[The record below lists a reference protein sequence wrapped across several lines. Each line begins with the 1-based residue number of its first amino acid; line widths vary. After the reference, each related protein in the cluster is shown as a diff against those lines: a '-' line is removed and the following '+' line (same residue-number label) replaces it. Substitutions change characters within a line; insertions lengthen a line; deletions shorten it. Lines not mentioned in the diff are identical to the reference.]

1 MKLLEPITF
10 ANGRLTVKN
19 RVVMPPMG
27 MGYAHEDGRVSDKV
41 IEYYRARAG
50 SGVGMVVVENCII
63 DPDVLGVGPELQL
76 HNEIHLPGLRQLA
89 DVIKG
94 FGSVAGLQLNHMGR
108 QTTLGKP
115 VAPSPIPI
123 SEKGPAPRVLN
134 LADIQF
140 VIDEFV
146 RAAAWVKQT
155 GFDFVELHGAHGYLM
170 CEFLSP
176 VANRRD
182 DEYGGDFE
190 RRLTFPLRI
199 IKGIREVCGEGFPI
213 QFRLSGSEYV
223 PGGLTVDDTA
233 KIAQRLSEAGVASI
247 SVSAG
252 NWQTLRYIMAPMFM
266 PPAYL
271 ADDASKIRA
280 AVKIPVIAVGRIHS
294 VKVAEEVLQAGKADM
309 VAVGRGLIAD
319 PDWVRKLEEGRGDDI
334 RPCISC
340 NACVDLV
347 SRAQEARC
355 TVNAY
360 SGREQ
365 DKLEAPPHKRHI
377 LVVGAGP
384 AGMEAA
390 RIAAMRGHRV
400 TLVEKGSKLGGKF
413 IVSAVSSFEDR
424 DEFVHQLSVGP
435 EQENW
440 EWKFIRIGC
449 SIKNHCG
456 NGSGSHHQRHR
467 QLPGCTSDR
476 RRATGSN
483 VFVAED
489 VMLEKKKAGKRV
501 AIVGGGGTGC
511 EAAEWLVERGHEI
524 AIFEMMAHIGANIE
538 QITRRWMYYELR
550 KAGAQLLTKSRV
562 VRIAGEK
569 LVYSDTNGDEKVYE
583 CDTVL
588 IALGYRPTD
597 DLAFCDDDGFSI
609 PTYRIGDADRPGT
622 ILDAVT
628 AGANIAARI

>member
-1 MKLLEPITF
+1 MKILEPITF
-10 ANGRLTVKN
+10 ANGRLRVKN

-41 IEYYRARAG
+41 IEYYRARAR
-50 SGVGMVVVENCII
+50 SGVGMMVVENCII

-76 HNEIHLPGLRQLA
+76 HNEIHLPGLQQLA
-89 DVIKG
+89 EVIKG
-94 FGSVAGLQLNHMGR
+94 FGAVAGLQLNHMGR

-134 LADIQF
+134 TDDIQY
-140 VIDEFV
+140 VTDEFV
-146 RAAAWVKQT
+146 RAAGWVKQV

-170 CEFLSP
+170 CEFMSP
-176 VANRRD
+176 VSNRRD

-190 RRLTFPLRI
+190 RRLKFPLQI
-199 IKGIREVCGEGFPI
+199 IEGIRQVCGEDFPI

-223 PGGLTVDDTA
+223 PGGLTVDQTA
-233 KIAQRLSEAGVASI
+233 QIASRLVEAGVSSI

-271 ADDASKIRA
+271 ADDAARIRA
-280 AVKIPVIAVGRIHS
+280 AVNVPVIAVGRIHS
-294 VKVAEEVLQAGKADM
+294 VDIAEDVLQKGKADL

-319 PDWVRKLEEGRGDDI
+319 PDWVRKLEEGRKDDI

-360 SGREQ
+360 LGREQ
-365 DKLEAPPHKRHI
+365 NGLEAPPHKRHI

-390 RIAAMRGHRV
+390 RIAASRGHKV
-400 TLVEKGSKLGGKF
+400 TLVEKGSRLGGKL
-413 IVSAVSSFEDR
+413 IVSAAAPSKTEMNSFINYLSCQNKKLGVSIHTDTALDQSM
-424 DEFVHQLSVGP
+424 VLSMAP
-435 EQENW
+435 DIIIN
-440 EWKFIRIGC
+440 
-449 SIKNHCG
+449 
-456 NGSGSHHQRHR
+456 
-467 QLPGCTSDR
+467 
-476 RRATGSN
+476 ATGSFPVVPPIEGAKQEN
-483 VFVAED
+483 VFVAEE
-489 VMLEKKKAGKRV
+489 VMLERQSAGKRV

-511 EAAEWLVERGHEI
+511 EAAEWLVARGHEV

-550 KAGAQLLTKSRV
+550 KAGAQLLTRSKV
-562 VRIAGEK
+562 VRIDGGK
-569 LVYSDTNGDEKVYE
+569 LVYSDANGDEKVYE

-597 DLAFCDDDGFSI
+597 DLAFCDDDGFPI

>member
-10 ANGRLTVKN
+10 ANGRLQSRN

-27 MGYAHEDGRVSDKV
+27 MGYAHEDGRVSGKV
-41 IEYYRARAG
+41 VEYYRARAA
-50 SGVGMVVVENCII
+50 SGVGMIVVENCII

-76 HNEIHLPGLRQLA
+76 HNAIHLPGLQQLA
-89 DVIKG
+89 ETIKS
-94 FGSVAGLQLNHMGR
+94 FGTVAGLQLNHMGR

-123 SEKGPAPRVLN
+123 SERGPAPRVLN
-134 LADIQF
+134 TSDIQF

-146 RAAAWVKQT
+146 RAAAWVKQV

-176 VANRRD
+176 VSNRRD

-190 RRLTFPLRI
+190 RRLRFPLQI
-199 IKGIREVCGEGFPI
+199 IQGIRDVCGEDFPI

-223 PGGLTVDDTA
+223 PGGLTVEDTA
-233 KIAQRLSEAGVASI
+233 RIAQKLTEAGVASI

-271 ADDASKIRA
+271 AEDAARIRA
-280 AVKIPVIAVGRIHS
+280 AVQVPVIAVGRIHS
-294 VKVAEEVLQAGKADM
+294 VQVAEDVLQSGKADL

-319 PDWVRKLEEGRGDDI
+319 PDWVRKLEEGRKDDI

-360 SGREQ
+360 LGREQ
-365 DKLEAPPHKRHI
+365 DKLEAPPHRRHI

-390 RIAAMRGHRV
+390 RIAALRGHKV
-400 TLVEKGSKLGGKF
+400 TLVEKSNRLGGKL
-413 IVSAVSSFEDR
+413 IVSAAAPSKAEMNSFINY
-424 DEFVHQLSVGP
+424 LSCQNKKLGVTIHTDMTLDQASIVQMGP
-435 EQENW
+435 DLIIN
-440 EWKFIRIGC
+440 
-449 SIKNHCG
+449 
-456 NGSGSHHQRHR
+456 
-467 QLPGCTSDR
+467 
-476 RRATGSN
+476 ATGSFPVVPPIEGAQQEN
-483 VFVAED
+483 VYVAED
-489 VMLEKKKAGKRV
+489 VMLERKTAGKRV

-511 EAAEWLVERGHEI
+511 EAAEWLVDRGHEV

-550 KAGAQLLTKSRV
+550 KAGAQLLTKSKV

-569 LVYSDTNGDEKVYE
+569 LVYSDANGAEKVYE

-597 DLAFCDDDGFSI
+597 DLAFCDDDGFPI
-609 PTYRIGDADRPGT
+609 PAYRIGDADRPGT
-622 ILDAVT
+622 ILEAVT

>member
-1 MKLLEPITF
+1 VKLLEPITF
-10 ANGRLTVKN
+10 ANGRLRSKN

-27 MGYAHEDGRVSDKV
+27 MGYAHEDGRVSAKV
-41 IEYYRARAG
+41 IEYYRARAK
-50 SGVGMVVVENCII
+50 SGVGMMVVENCII

-76 HNEIHLPGLRQLA
+76 HNKIHLPGLQQLSE
-89 DVIKG
+89 VIKG
-94 FGSVAGLQLNHMGR
+94 FGALAGLQLNHMGR

-123 SEKGPAPRVLN
+123 SERGPAPRVLN
-134 LADIQF
+134 TADIQY

-146 RAAAWVKQT
+146 RAAAWVKET

-176 VANRRD
+176 VSNRRD

-190 RRLTFPLRI
+190 RRLTFPLKI
-199 IKGIREVCGEGFPI
+199 IKGIREVCGEDFPI
-213 QFRLSGSEYV
+213 QFRMSGSEYV
-223 PGGLTVDDTA
+223 PNGLTVDQTA
-233 KIAQRLSEAGVASI
+233 KIAQRLVEEGVASI

-271 ADDASKIRA
+271 ADDAAKIRA
-280 AVKIPVIAVGRIHS
+280 AVNVPVIAVGRIHS
-294 VKVAEEVLQAGKADM
+294 VKVAEEVLQQGKADM

-319 PDWVRKLEEGRGDDI
+319 PDWVQKLEDGRQDDI

-360 SGREQ
+360 LGREQ
-365 DKLEAPPHKRHI
+365 DVLEAPPHKRHI

-390 RIAAMRGHRV
+390 RVAAVRGHKV
-400 TLVEKGSKLGGKF
+400 TLIEKGSKLGGKL
-413 IVSAVSSFEDR
+413 IVSAAAPSKTEMNSFIDY
-424 DEFVHQLSVGP
+424 LSFQNKKLGVTIHTDTVLD
-435 EQENW
+435 QDAVLALAADIIVN
-440 EWKFIRIGC
+440 
-449 SIKNHCG
+449 
-456 NGSGSHHQRHR
+456 
-467 QLPGCTSDR
+467 
-476 RRATGSN
+476 ATGSFPVVPPIEGVKQDN
-483 VFVAED
+483 VFVAEA
-489 VMLEKKKAGKRV
+489 VMLEQHKAGKRV

-511 EAAEWLVERGHEI
+511 EAAEWLVDRGHEV

-550 KAGAQLLTKSRV
+550 KAGAQLLTKSKV
-562 VRIAGEK
+562 VRIDGEN
-569 LVYSDTNGDEKVYE
+569 LVYSDANGDEKVYE

-597 DLAFCDDDGFSI
+597 DLAFCDDDGFPI
-609 PTYRIGDADRPGT
+609 PTYRVGDADRPGT

>member
-1 MKLLEPITF
+1 MKILEPITF
-10 ANGRLTVKN
+10 ANGRLRSKN

-41 IEYYRARAG
+41 IEYYRARAA
-50 SGVGMVVVENCII
+50 SGVGMMVVENCII

-76 HNEIHLPGLRQLA
+76 HSEIHLPGLQKLSG
-89 DVIKG
+89 VIKG
-94 FGSVAGLQLNHMGR
+94 FGALAGLQLNHMGR

-123 SEKGPAPRVLN
+123 SERGPKPRVLN
-134 LADIQF
+134 TSDIQF

-146 RAAAWVKQT
+146 KAAAWVKQT

-176 VANRRD
+176 VSNKRD
-182 DEYGGDFE
+182 DEYGGDFD

-199 IKGIREVCGEGFPI
+199 IEGIRQACGEDFPI

-223 PGGLTVDDTA
+223 PGGLDVDQTS
-233 KIAQRLSEAGVASI
+233 KIAKKLVEAGVCSI

-266 PPAYL
+266 APGYL
-271 ADDASKIRA
+271 ADDAARIRK
-280 AVKIPVIAVGRIHS
+280 AVDVPVIAVGRIHS
-294 VKVAEEVLQAGKADM
+294 VRVAEEVLQQGKADL

-319 PDWVRKLEEGRGDDI
+319 PDWVRKLEEGKQDDI

-360 SGREQ
+360 LGREQ
-365 DKLEAPPHKRHI
+365 DKLEPAPHPHHI
-377 LVVGAGP
+377 LVVGGGP

-390 RIAAMRGHRV
+390 RIAALRGHKV
-400 TLVEKGSKLGGKF
+400 TLVEKDKRLGGKL
-413 IVSAVSSFEDR
+413 IVSAAAPSKTEMNSFIDYL
-424 DEFVHQLSVGP
+424 VHQNQKLGVTIHTSTALDQKAVLSLAP
-435 EQENW
+435 DIIIN
-440 EWKFIRIGC
+440 
-449 SIKNHCG
+449 
-456 NGSGSHHQRHR
+456 
-467 QLPGCTSDR
+467 
-476 RRATGSN
+476 ATGSFPVVPPIEGVKQDN
-483 VFVAED
+483 VSVAEE
-489 VMLEKKKAGKRV
+489 VMLERHKAGKRV

-511 EAAEWLVERGHEI
+511 EAAEWLVERGHEV

-550 KAGAQLLTKSRV
+550 KAGAQLLTKSKV
-562 VRIAGEK
+562 VRISGEK
-569 LVYSDTNGDEKVYE
+569 LVYSDANGDEKVYE

-597 DLAFCDDDGFSI
+597 DLAFCDDDGFPI